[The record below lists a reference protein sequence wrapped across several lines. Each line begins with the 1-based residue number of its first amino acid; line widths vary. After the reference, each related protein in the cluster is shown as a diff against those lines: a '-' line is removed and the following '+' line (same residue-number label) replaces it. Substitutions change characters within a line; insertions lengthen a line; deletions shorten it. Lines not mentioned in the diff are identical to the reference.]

1 MVQIVVKKD
10 FIESN
15 EEGFA
20 QKRDNFL
27 QKAPQYIEAGILPK
41 DVTDALIAE
50 LQEDEASRD
59 KKNMDKKTAHDS
71 RLAYVNGH
79 KTVEKNLRDYKKVID
94 NTALVTPEI
103 KQELGLVNEDKV
115 ENSNNK
121 KPDLK
126 GREVGGIPHL
136 NFTKTPMEGIMLYGK
151 INDGDYDFQTSVKGS
166 SFDDT
171 RPRVNPKL
179 TEVREYYAYYMY
191 NGKKVGKQSQI
202 IRVVLSPIE

>member
-1 MVQIVVKKD
+1 MVQILVKKD

-20 QKRDNFL
+20 QKRANFL
-27 QKAPQYIEAGILPK
+27 QKAPQYIDSGILPK
-41 DVTDALIAE
+41 DISDALIAE
-50 LQEDEASRD
+50 LQEDETSRN
-59 KKNMDKKTAHDS
+59 KKNMDKKAAHDS

-79 KTVEKNLRDYKKVID
+79 KTVEKSLRDYKKVID
-94 NTALVTPEI
+94 NSPSVTPKI
-103 KQELGLVNEDKV
+103 KQELGLVNEDKI

-126 GREVGGIPHL
+126 GRVVGGISHL
-136 NFTKTPMEGIMLYGK
+136 SFTKTPMEGIKLYGK
-151 INDGDYDFQTSVKGS
+151 INDGDYDFQTSVRGS

-171 RPRVNPKL
+171 RPRLNPKL

-191 NGKKVGKQSQI
+191 DGKKVGKQSEI
-202 IRVVLSPIE
+202 VRVVLNPIE

>member
-1 MVQIVVKKD
+1 MVQILVKKD

-27 QKAPQYIEAGILPK
+27 QKAPQYIDSVILPK
-41 DVTDALIAE
+41 DISDALITE
-50 LQEDEASRD
+50 LQEDEASHDKKNRD
-59 KKNMDKKTAHDS
+59 KKAAHDS

-79 KTVEKNLRDYKKVID
+79 KRVEKSLRDYKKAID
-94 NTALVTPEI
+94 NSPLVSPEI
-103 KQELGLVNEDKV
+103 KQELDLLNEDKI

-126 GREVGGIPHL
+126 GRVMGGISNL
-136 NFTKTPMEGIMLYGK
+136 NFTQTPMEGIMLYGK
-151 INDGDYDFQTSVKGS
+151 INDGDYDFQTSVRGS

-171 RPRVNPKL
+171 RPQVNPIF
-179 TEVREYYAYYMY
+179 TEV
-191 NGKKVGKQSQI
+191 
-202 IRVVLSPIE
+202 

>member
-1 MVQIVVKKD
+1 MVQIPVKKD

-27 QKAPQYIEAGILPK
+27 QKAPQYIDSGVLPK
-41 DVTDALIAE
+41 DISDALIAE

-59 KKNMDKKTAHDS
+59 KKNRDKKTAHDS
-71 RLAYVNGH
+71 RLAYVSGH
-79 KTVEKNLRDYKKVID
+79 KKVEKSLRDYKKAID
-94 NTALVTPEI
+94 NNSSVTTEI
-103 KQELGLVNEDKV
+103 KQELGLLGNEKM

-126 GREVGGIPHL
+126 GRVVGGIPHL
-136 NFTKTPMEGIMLYGK
+136 SFTRTPMDGIMLYSK

-171 RPRVNPKL
+171 RPRLNPKV
-179 TEVREYYAYYMY
+179 TEIREYYAYYMY
-191 NGKKVGKQSQI
+191 NGKKVGKQSEI
-202 IRVVLSPIE
+202 VRVVLNPIE